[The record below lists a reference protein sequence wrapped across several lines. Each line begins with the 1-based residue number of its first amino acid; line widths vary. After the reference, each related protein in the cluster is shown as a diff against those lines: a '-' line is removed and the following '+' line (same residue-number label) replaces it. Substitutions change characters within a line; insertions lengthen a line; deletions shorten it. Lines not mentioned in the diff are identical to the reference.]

1 MCMNTKRTICFYF
14 GTLFKKY
21 EGSKLYSKINF
32 LSKVYKFEVENFFDF
47 FEKLLDE
54 YKEKNKFL

>member
-32 LSKVYKFEVENFFDF
+32 LSKVENFFDF